1 MSKTKDSTAIPEG
14 QIEDMKEGT
23 AFREQQN
30 PVPRSVAGS
39 VNNAGDVSDDAGNII
54 GTALPLGQDEPD
66 KEKQEEQQE
75 EHGEYTT
82 QEAEK
87 KYGRLGLNNPKDT
100 VDRLAGAVSRGKP
113 AVGGVTGAL
122 GLGGMSDETPEAPKQ
137 AEDVIGQMLEAKTKD
152 QKDNSI
158 SFEDCDMPIGD
169 KEVVEMEG
177 RLKEVTSEE
186 VKDKISKVEERV
198 DEKDVPRVPE
208 DDIQDEAPKSEIPEG
223 KARRPEAPDVEV
235 TEGKFPGKEA
245 ARELAGV
252 TVEAVGQAPFESRQ
266 VGTEGGLMQLKGSQ
280 VDEGGAILDR
290 RGNVINKT
298 KAWDAPYPGAE
309 QTAEERLQREQAEQV
324 KAKRKEET
332 KKDKELASALA
343 YNIDQT
349 QDKIRPICKMI
360 NNEISI
366 AEAQLGKEYS
376 EEHLVRQ
383 VRPLIEEG
391 AKILSDVNGVIQ
403 GLNPNSR
410 LQRNAQQKAAVAEAT
425 PEEYHLAELLK
436 ELTGS
441 ITTTIDRARRKL
453 ESMPHAK
460 KELNPLWALL
470 AVPLFQIIAAIE
482 LLLDGML
489 GLVGRLLHGDVISSL
504 TGRKKE

>member
-30 PVPRSVAGS
+30 P
-39 VNNAGDVSDDAGNII
+39 DDAGNII

-75 EHGEYTT
+75 EHREYTT

-208 DDIQDEAPKSEIPEG
+208 DAIQDEAPKSEIPEG

-252 TVEAVGQAPFESRQ
+252 TVEAVGQAPIESRQ

-383 VRPLIEEG
+383 VQPLIEAA

-403 GLNPNSR
+403 GLNPDSR
-410 LQRNAQQKAAVAEAT
+410 LQRNAQQKTAIAEAT
-425 PEEYHLAELLK
+425 PEDV
-436 ELTGS
+436 
-441 ITTTIDRARRKL
+441 TTTIDRARRKL

>member
-30 PVPRSVAGS
+30 PVPRSAAGS
-39 VNNAGDVSDDAGNII
+39 VNNAGDVSDNAGNII
-54 GTALPLGQDEPD
+54 GTALPLGQDETD

-75 EHGEYTT
+75 EYGEYTT

-100 VDRLAGAVSRGKP
+100 VDRLAGAVSSTGKP

-137 AEDVIGQMLEAKTKD
+137 AEDVIGQILEAKTKD

-158 SFEDCDMPIGD
+158 TFEDCDMPTGD
-169 KEVVEMEG
+169 KEVLEMEG

-198 DEKDVPRVPE
+198 GEKDIPRVPE
-208 DDIQDEAPKSEIPEG
+208 DAIQDEAPKSEIPEG

-245 ARELAGV
+245 ALELAGV
-252 TVEAVGQAPFESRQ
+252 TIEAVGQAPFGSRQ
-266 VGTEGGLMQLKGSQ
+266 VGAEGGLMQLKCSK

-290 RGNVINKT
+290 RGNVIINT

-332 KKDKELASALA
+332 KKDKELAGALA

-366 AEAQLGKEYS
+366 AEAQLGNEYS

-383 VRPLIEEG
+383 VRPLIEEA

-403 GLNPNSR
+403 GLNPDSR
-410 LQRNAQQKAAVAEAT
+410 LQRNAQQKAAIAEAT
-425 PEEYHLAELLK
+425 PEEYHLADV
-436 ELTGS
+436 
-441 ITTTIDRARRKL
+441 TTTIDRARHKL

>member
-1 MSKTKDSTAIPEG
+1 MSKAKDSTAIPEG

-30 PVPRSVAGS
+30 PD
-39 VNNAGDVSDDAGNII
+39 NAGNII

-75 EHGEYTT
+75 EYGEYTT

-158 SFEDCDMPIGD
+158 SFEDCDMPTGD

-208 DDIQDEAPKSEIPEG
+208 DAIQDEAPKSEIPEG

-266 VGTEGGLMQLKGSQ
+266 VGAEGGLMQLKGSQ

-383 VRPLIEEG
+383 VRPLIEEA

-403 GLNPNSR
+403 GLNPDSR
-410 LQRNAQQKAAVAEAT
+410 LQRNAQQKTAIAEAT
-425 PEEYHLAELLK
+425 PEEYHLAEFV
-436 ELTGS
+436 
-441 ITTTIDRARRKL
+441 TTTIDRARRKL

>member
-14 QIEDMKEGT
+14 QSEDMKEGT

-75 EHGEYTT
+75 EYGEYTT

-87 KYGRLGLNNPKDT
+87 KYGRLGLNDPKDT

-208 DDIQDEAPKSEIPEG
+208 DAIQDEAPKSEIPEG

-266 VGTEGGLMQLKGSQ
+266 VGAEGGLMQLKGSQ

-324 KAKRKEET
+324 KAKRKDET

-383 VRPLIEEG
+383 VRPLIEEA

-403 GLNPNSR
+403 GLNPDSR
-410 LQRNAQQKAAVAEAT
+410 LQRNAQQKTAIAEAT
-425 PEEYHLAELLK
+425 PEEYHLAEFV
-436 ELTGS
+436 
-441 ITTTIDRARRKL
+441 TTTIDRARRKL

>member
-1 MSKTKDSTAIPEG
+1 MPKTKNSTAIPEG
-14 QIEDMKEGT
+14 QFEDMKEGT

-39 VNNAGDVSDDAGNII
+39 VNDAGDVPDDAGNII
-54 GTALPLGQDEPD
+54 GTTLPLGQDEPG

-75 EHGEYTT
+75 EYGEYTT

-100 VDRLAGAVSRGKP
+100 VDRLTGAVSSTGKP

-137 AEDVIGQMLEAKTKD
+137 AEEVIGQMLEAKTKD
-152 QKDNSI
+152 QKDNNI
-158 SFEDCDMPIGD
+158 SFEDCDMPTGD
-169 KEVVEMEG
+169 KEVVETEG
-177 RLKEVTSEE
+177 KLKEVTSEE
-186 VKDKISKVEERV
+186 VKDKTSKIEERV

-208 DDIQDEAPKSEIPEG
+208 DAIQDEAPKSEIPEG

-235 TEGKFPGKEA
+235 TEGNFP
-245 ARELAGV
+245 
-252 TVEAVGQAPFESRQ
+252 VGQAPFESRQ
-266 VGTEGGLMQLKGSQ
+266 VGAEGGLMQLKGSK

-309 QTAEERLQREQAEQV
+309 QTAEERLQCEQAVQV
-324 KAKRKEET
+324 KAKWKEET
-332 KKDKELASALA
+332 KKDKELASTLA

-349 QDKIRPICKMI
+349 QDKIRPIYKMI
-360 NNEISI
+360 DDEISI
-366 AEAQLGKEYS
+366 VEAQLGKEYS

-391 AKILSDVNGVIQ
+391 AKILSDNNGVIQ
-403 GLNPNSR
+403 GLNPDSR
-410 LQRNAQQKAAVAEAT
+410 LQRNAQQKAAMTEAT

-436 ELTGS
+436 EAKLTGS
-441 ITTTIDRARRKL
+441 VTTTIDRARRKL
-453 ESMPHAK
+453 ESMTHAK

-470 AVPLFQIIAAIE
+470 AVPLFHIIAAIE